1 MNKKLLCICLLGL
14 LSQIS
19 FAQSLVK
26 DTAIGFPFFGIGMA
40 VHLPAGDMADR
51 FGTNATV
58 QSNFSYKFKSGFTLT
73 ANGAFL
79 FGTQINEGNI
89 LKNISTSD
97 GEIIGNDGRIS
108 QIRLFERGYFA
119 CIDAGKIFSFNKPN
133 PNSGIWVTLGAGFI
147 QHKIRIE
154 NIGNTVY
161 GLDKD
166 YVKGYDRLTNG
177 LILHQFVGYVY
188 FGNKR
193 LINFFAGLEGIQGFT
208 QNRRSYNFDTM
219 SVDDKKRFDV
229 LIGIKAGWILP
240 LYTKPD
246 KFYYN

>member
-1 MNKKLLCICLLGL
+1 MKKLIAFCLISLFFNPGY
-14 LSQIS
+14 SQ
-19 FAQSLVK
+19 ALVK
-26 DTAIGFPFFGIGMA
+26 DTAIGFSFFGIGMA
-40 VHLPAGDMADR
+40 VHLPAADMANR
-51 FGTNATV
+51 FGSNAAAH
-58 QSNFSYKFKSGFTLT
+58 SNFSYKFKSGFTLT
-73 ANGAFL
+73 ANGGFL
-79 FGTQINEGNI
+79 FGNTINEGNI
-89 LKNISTSD
+89 LRGISTSD

-108 QIRLFERGYFA
+108 QIRLFERGYFT
-119 CIDAGKIFSFNKPN
+119 CIDAGKIFSLKKPN
-133 PNSGIWVTLGAGFI
+133 PNSGIWITLGAGFI

-154 NIGNTVY
+154 NIGNAVY
-161 GLDKD
+161 GLDKE

-177 LILHQFVGYVY
+177 LMLHQFVGYVY

-193 LINFFAGLEGIQGFT
+193 LVNFFAGIEGLQGFT

-219 SVDDKKRFDV
+219 STDSKKRLDV

>member
-1 MNKKLLCICLLGL
+1 MNKKILCICLMVFM
-14 LSQIS
+14 SCFV
-19 FAQSLVK
+19 FAQALVK

-40 VHLPAGDMADR
+40 VHLPGADMADR
-51 FGTNATV
+51 FGTNAAV
-58 QSNFSYKFKSGFTLT
+58 HSNFSYKFKSGFTLT
-73 ANGAFL
+73 TNGGFL

-119 CIDAGKIFSFNKPN
+119 CIDAGKIFSSKKPN
-133 PNSGIWVTLGAGFI
+133 PNSGIWVTMGAGFI

-154 NIGNTVY
+154 NIGNAVY

-177 LILHQFVGYVY
+177 LMLHQFVGYVY

-193 LINFFAGLEGIQGFT
+193 LINFFAGVEGIQGFT

-219 SVDDKKRFDV
+219 IADDKKRFDL